1 MMMVMIY
8 TNGIKVHAFS
18 NQQNICN
25 NDIRKL
31 TKLKLITL
39 KSHSGLTQC
48 GYEHT
53 NKMEIITITHTIKN

>member
-48 GYEHT
+48 GNEHT
-53 NKMEIITITHTIKN
+53 NKMEIITITHTIKK